1 MIKPNSRPG
10 TVGPI
15 AVSMGDPA
23 GIGPEIILKAW
34 KNWISPDRL
43 AKTGGLAQP
52 LWVAGHP
59 SFFEAAQAASP
70 ALSGLTV
77 TTVDTPQQA
86 CELWVDNPR
95 NQSLVVVRA
104 NSGSEVDEAQ
114 WPSAVL
120 MGKVSAAAGRWAAQ
134 SIAVAA
140 AACLAGQA
148 RGMVTAPIHKVAFEQ
163 AGYAYPG
170 HTEFLQALAAEHHGV
185 PVEAL
190 PVRMLLA
197 NTALQTVLLS
207 IHVSLRDALAL
218 ITAENL
224 RQTIEMTDQSVPAI
238 HAAKRG
244 TPLAKPRIAVAG
256 VNPHAGESGR
266 FGREELDVMAPVIAA
281 AQAQGIDVHG
291 PISPDTVFMRA
302 RLGEFDVVIAAYHD
316 QGLIPVKYLGVDEG
330 VNVTLGL
337 PFIRTSPDHGTA
349 FEIAGQGLASPESL
363 SAALDW
369 LDRWV
374 T

>member
-1 MIKPNSRPG
+1 MIKSNAHQR
-10 TVGPI
+10 TVSPI

-34 KNWISPDRL
+34 KSWISPDRL
-43 AKTGGLAQP
+43 AKTNGLAQP
-52 LWVAGHP
+52 LWVAGHS
-59 SFFEAAQAASP
+59 SFFEAAKATCP
-70 ALSGLTV
+70 GLSALTV
-77 TTVDTPQQA
+77 KTVDTPQQA
-86 CELWVDNPR
+86 HEFWVENPR
-95 NQSLVVVRA
+95 NQSLIVVRA
-104 NSGSEVDEAQ
+104 NSVGEVGEAQ
-114 WPSAVL
+114 WPSAVPL
-120 MGKVSAAAGRWAAQ
+120 GKVSAAAGRWAAQ

-170 HTEFLQALAAEHHGV
+170 HTEFLQALAAQHHGV
-185 PVEAL
+185 AVEAL

-197 NTALQTVLLS
+197 NTVLQTVLLS

-224 RQTIEMTDQSVPAI
+224 RQTIEMAEQSVPAL
-238 HAAKRG
+238 HAAQRG
-244 TPLAKPRIAVAG
+244 TASAKPRIAVAG

-266 FGREELDVMAPVIAA
+266 FGREELDIMVPVIAEA
-281 AQAQGIDVHG
+281 RARGIDVHG

-316 QGLIPVKYLGVDEG
+316 QGLIPVKYLGMDEG

-337 PFIRTSPDHGTA
+337 PFMRTSPDHGTA
-349 FEIAGQGLASPESL
+349 FEIAGQGLANPDSL
-363 SAALDW
+363 LAAMDW

>member
-1 MIKPNSRPG
+1 MIKSNAHQR
-10 TVGPI
+10 TVSPI

-34 KNWISPDRL
+34 KSWISPDRL
-43 AKTGGLAQP
+43 AKTNGLAQP

-59 SFFEAAQAASP
+59 SFFEAAKATCP
-70 ALSGLTV
+70 GLSALTV

-86 CELWVDNPR
+86 HEFWVENPR
-95 NQSLVVVRA
+95 NQSLIVVRA
-104 NSGSEVDEAQ
+104 NSVGEVGEAQ
-114 WPSAVL
+114 WPSAVP
-120 MGKVSAAAGRWAAQ
+120 MGKVSAAAGLWAAQ

-170 HTEFLQALAAEHHGV
+170 HTEFLQSLAAQHHGV
-185 PVEAL
+185 AVEAL

-197 NTALQTVLLS
+197 NTVLQTVLLS

-224 RQTIEMTDQSVPAI
+224 RQTIEMAEQSVPAL
-238 HAAKRG
+238 HAAQRG
-244 TPLAKPRIAVAG
+244 TASAKPRIAVSG

-266 FGREELDVMAPVIAA
+266 FGREELDIMVPVIAEA
-281 AQAQGIDVHG
+281 RARGIDVHG

-316 QGLIPVKYLGVDEG
+316 QGLIPVKYLGMDEG

-337 PFIRTSPDHGTA
+337 PFMRTSPDHGTA
-349 FEIAGQGLASPESL
+349 FEIAGQGLANPDSL
-363 SAALDW
+363 LAAMDW

>member
-1 MIKPNSRPG
+1 MIKSNAHQR
-10 TVGPI
+10 TVSPI

-34 KNWISPDRL
+34 KSWISPDRL
-43 AKTGGLAQP
+43 AKTNGLAQP

-59 SFFEAAQAASP
+59 SFFEAAKATCP
-70 ALSGLTV
+70 GLSALTV

-86 CELWVDNPR
+86 HEFWVENPR
-95 NQSLVVVRA
+95 NQSLIVVRA
-104 NSGSEVDEAQ
+104 NSFGEVGEAQ
-114 WPSAVL
+114 WPSAVP

-170 HTEFLQALAAEHHGV
+170 HTEFLQSLAAQHHGV
-185 PVEAL
+185 AVEAL

-197 NTALQTVLLS
+197 NTVLQTVLLS

-224 RQTIEMTDQSVPAI
+224 RQTIEMAEQSVPAL
-238 HAAKRG
+238 HAAQRG
-244 TPLAKPRIAVAG
+244 TASAKPRIAVSG
-256 VNPHAGESGR
+256 VNSHAGESGR
-266 FGREELDVMAPVIAA
+266 FGREELDIMVPVIAEA
-281 AQAQGIDVHG
+281 RARGIDVHG

-316 QGLIPVKYLGVDEG
+316 QGLIPVKYLGMDEG

-337 PFIRTSPDHGTA
+337 PFMRTSPDHGTA
-349 FEIAGQGLASPESL
+349 FEIAGQGLANPDSL
-363 SAALDW
+363 LAAMDW